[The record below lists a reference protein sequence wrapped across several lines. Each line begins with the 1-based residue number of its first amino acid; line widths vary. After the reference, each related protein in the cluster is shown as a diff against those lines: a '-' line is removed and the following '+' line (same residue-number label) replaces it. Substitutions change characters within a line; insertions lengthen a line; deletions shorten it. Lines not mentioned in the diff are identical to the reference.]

1 MAFYDDIYEIA
12 ADNYGLIT
20 SAQAKEMGISDKEM
34 SRLASDGRL
43 RRIGH
48 GLYKIKHYAP
58 TPDDPYAE
66 AVALAGKDAYLWGE
80 SVIALHGLAPTN
92 PSYIY
97 VATPSRIRKTLPS
110 GIRVMPRDKT
120 KKITQYEGIP
130 SQSIPD
136 AILCTR
142 GRMMTERLETAA
154 IEARR
159 KGLITQKEEAALLK
173 ELEK

>member
-1 MAFYDDIYEIA
+1 MSFYDDIYEIA

-34 SRLASDGRL
+34 SRLANDGRL

-48 GLYKIKHYAP
+48 GLYKIKHY
-58 TPDDPYAE
+58 TPSPNDPYAE
-66 AVALAGKDAYLWGE
+66 VVALVGKDAYLWGE
-80 SVIALHGLAPTN
+80 SVIAMHELAPTN

-97 VATPSRIRKTLPS
+97 VATPARVRKTLPS
-110 GIRVMPRDKT
+110 GIRIMPHDKT
-120 KKITQYEGIP
+120 RRITQNEGIP

-136 AILCTR
+136 AILSVR
-142 GRMMTERLETAA
+142 GRMMTERLEAA
-154 IEARR
+154 VVEARR
-159 KGLITQKEEAALLK
+159 KGLITQKEEAALLE

>member
-12 ADNYGLIT
+12 ADNYGMIT
-20 SAQAKEMGISDKEM
+20 SGQAKEMGISDKEM

-43 RRIGH
+43 QRIGH
-48 GLYKIKHYAP
+48 GLYIIKHYVP
-58 TPDDPYAE
+58 TPNDPYART
-66 AVALAGKDAYLWGE
+66 VALVGKDAYLWGE
-80 SVIALHGLAPTN
+80 SVIAMHELAPTN

-97 VATPSRIRKTLPS
+97 VGTPFRVRKNLPS
-110 GIRVMPRDKT
+110 GVRIMPHDKA

-136 AILCTR
+136 AILSAR
-142 GRMMTERLETAA
+142 GRMMTERLEAAA

-159 KGLITQKEEAALLK
+159 QGYITEIEEQDLLE
-173 ELEK
+173 ELKR

>member
-1 MAFYDDIYEIA
+1 MTFYDDIYEVA

-48 GLYKIKHYAP
+48 GLYKIKHYIP
-58 TPDDPYAE
+58 SPNDPYAE
-66 AVALAGKDAYLWGE
+66 AVALVGKNAYLWGE
-80 SVIALHGLAPTN
+80 SVIAMQELAPTN
-92 PSYIY
+92 PTYICI
-97 VATPSRIRKTLPS
+97 ATPSRVRKTLSS
-110 GIRVMPRDKT
+110 GIRVMPHDKT
-120 KKITQYEGIP
+120 KKITHYEGIP

-136 AILCTR
+136 AILSAR
-142 GRMMTERLETAA
+142 GKMMTERLEAAA

-159 KGLITQKEEAALLK
+159 NGLITEKEKLALLK
-173 ELEK
+173 ELGK